1 MDPKGMRPPM
11 PEGMAMPP
19 MMQQMMQK
27 MMAGMHEFNPMA
39 MCQAMIASVGKAAEM
54 AAYATPEVRTLF
66 EEWSRSVEDEI
77 LTILRARGC
86 LSLEQLA
93 AQLKVSSESTL
104 ALLGKLVR
112 EGKVVISGVRAAEVA
127 AER

>member
-27 MMAGMHEFNPMA
+27 MMEGTKEFNPMA
-39 MCQAMIASVGKAAEM
+39 ICQAMIASVGKAAEM

-66 EEWSRSVEDEI
+66 EEWARSVEDEI
-77 LTILRARGC
+77 LTVLRAGSP
-86 LSLEQLA
+86 LSLAQLA
-93 AQLKVSSESTL
+93 ARLKVSPESML
-104 ALLGKLVR
+104 SFLGTLVR
-112 EGKVVISGVRAAEVA
+112 EGKVVISEVRAAEA
-127 AER
+127 AGKR